1 MLKKKLK
8 GKENTGGNAIVEI
21 NIAGSVDDIK
31 TRVGCFFVCVGLV
44 FFFFAVIHS
53 SESTFSFSCPKFSS
67 VCDTRFMIRF
77 IFI

>member
-31 TRVGCFFVCVGLV
+31 TRVGCFFVCVGL
-44 FFFFAVIHS
+44 FFSVIHS

-67 VCDTRFMIRF
+67 VIQDL
-77 IFI
+77 